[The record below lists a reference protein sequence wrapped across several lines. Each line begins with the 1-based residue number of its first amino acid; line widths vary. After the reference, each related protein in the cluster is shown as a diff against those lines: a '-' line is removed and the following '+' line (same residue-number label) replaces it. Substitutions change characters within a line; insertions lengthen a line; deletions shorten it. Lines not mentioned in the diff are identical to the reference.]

1 MHKTQ
6 RITDEELVAGCVN
19 NDRRFQEALYRKYF
33 ASMMRMCMRYTE
45 DRNTA
50 MDIINNGF
58 MRVFKKIE
66 SYSFKGSLE
75 GWIRRIVYHS
85 LSEYFKQH
93 NRYVQFMVFEER
105 DSSVA
110 EEALENIY
118 AEDILKIVDTLP
130 PATKRVFQLY
140 AIEGFSHVE
149 IAKKVNISV
158 GTSKWHLASARKK
171 LQLLLGNTNTYNLY
185 AG

>member
-140 AIEGFSHVE
+140 DIEGFSHVE
-149 IAKKVNISV
+149 IAKKVKFSQV
-158 GTSKWHLASARKK
+158 
-171 LQLLLGNTNTYNLY
+171 
-185 AG
+185 